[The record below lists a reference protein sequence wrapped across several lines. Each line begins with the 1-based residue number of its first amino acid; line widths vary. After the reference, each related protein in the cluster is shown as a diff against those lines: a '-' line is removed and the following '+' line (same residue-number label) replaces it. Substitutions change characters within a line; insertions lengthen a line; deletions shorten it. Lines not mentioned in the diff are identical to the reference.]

1 MKVTINNKEYFVTI
15 AKTKVYN
22 EIIKSGA
29 DYQCT
34 AKDQTG
40 NTVGAIKFY
49 FDKMDPIVQLER
61 FKTNDFDSTNALFIA
76 IRVFCHNNQSMLIE
90 VSDISDKINKD
101 LLINNKEE
109 YSKFKEFLD
118 SLEPQENAFEI
129 DKSEPDFGYSVAL
142 FDEED
147 ALSKVDGYSVQ
158 DDTELCK

>member
-1 MKVTINNKEYFVTI
+1 MKVTINNREYFVTI

-61 FKTNDFDSTNALFIA
+61 FKTNDFDSTNALFTA

>member
-49 FDKMDPIVQLER
+49 FDKMEPIVQLER
-61 FKTNDFDSTNALFIA
+61 FKTNDFDSANALFTA
-76 IRVFCHNNQSMLIE
+76 IRVFCHNNQSMQIE
-90 VSDISDKINKD
+90 VSDLLDKINKD

-118 SLEPQENAFEI
+118 SLETQENAFEI

>member
-61 FKTNDFDSTNALFIA
+61 FKTNDFDSTNALFTA
-76 IRVFCHNNQSMLIE
+76 IRVFCHNNKSMLIE

-129 DKSEPDFGYSVAL
+129 DKSESDFGYSVAL

>member
-1 MKVTINNKEYFVTI
+1 MKVTINNKDYFVTI

-49 FDKMDPIVQLER
+49 FDKMEPIVQLER
-61 FKTNDFDSTNALFIA
+61 FKTNDFDSTNALFTA

>member
-49 FDKMDPIVQLER
+49 FDKMEPIVQLER
-61 FKTNDFDSTNALFIA
+61 FKTNDFDSTNALFTA
-76 IRVFCHNNQSMLIE
+76 IRVFCHNNKSMLIE

-118 SLEPQENAFEI
+118 SLEPQENVFEI

>member
-1 MKVTINNKEYFVTI
+1 MKVTIHNKEYVLTI

-49 FDKMDPIVQLER
+49 FDKMEPIVQLER
-61 FKTNDFDSTNALFIA
+61 FKTNDFDSTNALFTA

>member
-34 AKDQTG
+34 AKDQTD

-49 FDKMDPIVQLER
+49 FDKMEPIVQLER
-61 FKTNDFDSTNALFIA
+61 FKTNDSDSANALFTA

-90 VSDISDKINKD
+90 VSDISDKINKY
-101 LLINNKEE
+101 LLINK
-109 YSKFKEFLD
+109 
-118 SLEPQENAFEI
+118 
-129 DKSEPDFGYSVAL
+129 
-142 FDEED
+142 
-147 ALSKVDGYSVQ
+147 
-158 DDTELCK
+158 

>member
-49 FDKMDPIVQLER
+49 FDKMEPIVQLER
-61 FKTNDFDSTNALFIA
+61 FKTNDFDSANALFTA

>member
-49 FDKMDPIVQLER
+49 FDKMEPIVQLER
-61 FKTNDFDSTNALFIA
+61 FKTNDFDSANALFTA
-76 IRVFCHNNQSMLIE
+76 IRVFCHNNQSMQIE
-90 VSDISDKINKD
+90 VSDLLDKINKD

>member
-49 FDKMDPIVQLER
+49 FDEMEPIVQLER
-61 FKTNDFDSTNALFIA
+61 FKTNDFDSANALFTA
-76 IRVFCHNNQSMLIE
+76 IRVFCHNNQSMQIE
-90 VSDISDKINKD
+90 VSDLLDKINKD

>member
-49 FDKMDPIVQLER
+49 FDKMEPIVQLER
-61 FKTNDFDSTNALFIA
+61 FKTNDFDSANALFTA
-76 IRVFCHNNQSMLIE
+76 IRVFCHNNQSMQIE
-90 VSDISDKINKD
+90 VSDLLDKINKD

-147 ALSKVDGYSVQ
+147 ALNKVDGYSVQ
-158 DDTELCK
+158 DDTELFK

>member
-49 FDKMDPIVQLER
+49 FDKMEPIVQLER
-61 FKTNDFDSTNALFIA
+61 FKTNDFDSANALFTA
-76 IRVFCHNNQSMLIE
+76 IRVFCHNNQSMQIE
-90 VSDISDKINKD
+90 VSDLLDKINKD
-101 LLINNKEE
+101 LLINNNEE

-158 DDTELCK
+158 DDTGLCK

>member
-61 FKTNDFDSTNALFIA
+61 FKTNDFDSTNALFTA

-129 DKSEPDFGYSVAL
+129 DKSEPDFGYSIAL

>member
-49 FDKMDPIVQLER
+49 FDEMEPIVQLER
-61 FKTNDFDSTNALFIA
+61 FKTNDFDSANALFTA
-76 IRVFCHNNQSMLIE
+76 IRVFCHNNQSMQIE
-90 VSDISDKINKD
+90 VSDLLDKINKD

-118 SLEPQENAFEI
+118 SLETQENAFEI

>member
-34 AKDQTG
+34 AKDQTV

-49 FDKMDPIVQLER
+49 FDKMEPIVQLER
-61 FKTNDFDSTNALFIA
+61 FKTNDFDSANALFTA
-76 IRVFCHNNQSMLIE
+76 IRVFCHNNQSMQIE
-90 VSDISDKINKD
+90 VSDLLDKINKD

>member
-1 MKVTINNKEYFVTI
+1 MKVTINNKDYFVTI

-61 FKTNDFDSTNALFIA
+61 FKTNDFDSTNALFTA

>member
-49 FDKMDPIVQLER
+49 FDKMEPIVQLER
-61 FKTNDFDSTNALFIA
+61 FKTNDFDSTNALFTA
-76 IRVFCHNNQSMLIE
+76 IRVFCHNNKSMLIE

-118 SLEPQENAFEI
+118 SLEPQENALEI
-129 DKSEPDFGYSVAL
+129 DKSESDFGYSVAL

>member
-49 FDKMDPIVQLER
+49 FDKMEPIVQLER
-61 FKTNDFDSTNALFIA
+61 FKTNDFDSTNALFTA

-90 VSDISDKINKD
+90 VSDI
-101 LLINNKEE
+101 
-109 YSKFKEFLD
+109 
-118 SLEPQENAFEI
+118 
-129 DKSEPDFGYSVAL
+129 
-142 FDEED
+142 
-147 ALSKVDGYSVQ
+147 
-158 DDTELCK
+158 